1 MGQQLI
7 QTSLEIVK
15 HDISSSTIV
24 GTSCAILVLLFL
36 IQPLGT
42 TKIRWLFCSRCHHL
56 ADFQPCLRHLRL
68 SPRLVSYKHLLIVSD
83 RTLYITIIPF

>member
-15 HDISSSTIV
+15 HDISLSTIV

-42 TKIRWLFCSRCHHL
+42 TKLAGCFAPVVITWLAFNLVFGIYVFLPYLGVTNIR
-56 ADFQPCLRHLRL
+56 
-68 SPRLVSYKHLLIVSD
+68 
-83 RTLYITIIPF
+83 